1 MWSEIL
7 ADIEDKLNMREEE
20 LNNLYGCYICR
31 SNDMKDLTFKL
42 LEEIE
47 DIKEMKRLEDEQY
60 FKIIRF
66 TGYPNLRDNIVK
78 LRDIILKYK
87 KQLDMIQIAGG
98 KHSEYLIKYI
108 LKEV

>member
-20 LNNLYGCYICR
+20 LNSLYGCYICR

-47 DIKEMKRLEDEQY
+47 DEQY

-66 TGYPNLRDNIVK
+66 IGYPNLRDNIVK

-98 KHSEYLIKYI
+98 KYSKYLIKYI